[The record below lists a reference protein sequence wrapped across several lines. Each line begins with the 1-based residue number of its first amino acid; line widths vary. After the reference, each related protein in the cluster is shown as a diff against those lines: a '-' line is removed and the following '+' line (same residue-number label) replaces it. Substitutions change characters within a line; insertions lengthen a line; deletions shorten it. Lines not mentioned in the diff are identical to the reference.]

1 MNWGK
6 SCAAMA
12 LSLVLGATGALVVG
26 STAPLAQAAGES
38 FEMGDAKAGE
48 KVFRKCMACH
58 EVGPGAKAKVGPP
71 LTGVIGRHAGGVDGF
86 EYSDAMSTKSQ
97 EGLVWTPENINHML
111 AKPKDFLPGTK
122 MSFAGLRKDK
132 ERADVIAYLAT
143 FSDK

>member
-1 MNWGK
+1 MITKK
-6 SCAAMA
+6 SVATAM
-12 LSLVLGATGALVVG
+12 LSLVMGATGALVLG
-26 STAPLAQAAGES
+26 SSAPLAQASSES

-58 EVGPGAKAKVGPP
+58 DIGPNAKAKVGPP
-71 LTGVIGRHAGGVDGF
+71 LTGVVGRHAGAVDGF
-86 EYSDAMSTKSQ
+86 QYSDAMSSKGT

-111 AKPKDFLPGTK
+111 TKPKDFVPGTK